1 MPEESNLSD
10 PHLLVRRNG
19 SPAICA
25 RLGYRLGRVRTWGST
40 AGLPEDAVDFG
51 LRAYLRNDTF
61 GMVLLARRLVLSEQ
75 VRHMLDR
82 LVQQV
87 DEFFDL
93 PKDVRKGGDLP
104 PFLVPAYALYVDLA
118 T

>member
-1 MPEESNLSD
+1 MPEEPDFSD
-10 PHLLVRRNG
+10 LHLLVRRNG

-40 AGLPEDAVDFG
+40 TSHPEDVVDFG

-82 LVQQV
+82 LVQQI
-87 DEFFDL
+87 DEFFAL
-93 PKDVRKGGDLP
+93 PKDVREGID
-104 PFLVPAYALYVDLA
+104 
-118 T
+118 